1 MSLCRTL
8 PWLWRHPLTRARPL
22 AASGRYLAWQLRCR
36 LKPAPR
42 AMAWV
47 NHSRLW
53 LAPGLTGAT
62 GNLYC
67 GLHEWPDM
75 AFVLHLLRPEDTFAD
90 IGANVGS
97 YTVLASAV
105 VGCRT
110 EAFEPVPASHA
121 WLRRQL
127 VLNGIEE
134 RVRAHRAAL
143 GADHGRLLFSLDTGP
158 MNRVVDAAY
167 AGVSRPVPVLPIDSV
182 SELGRACCW
191 KLDVEGH
198 EQAVLA
204 GAAATLAQAPPAAIL
219 CEDRSAPVAGCLSAA
234 GFQPCAYDPWSRS
247 LSPDSSAA
255 GGNQLWV
262 SERDLAWVRE
272 RLRGAPVF
280 RVLGRRI

>member
-1 MSLCRTL
+1 MSLCCTL
-8 PWLWRHPLTRARPL
+8 PFLWRHPLTSASPL
-22 AASGRYLAWQLRCR
+22 AASGRYLAWQLRSR
-36 LKPAPR
+36 LRPAPR

-47 NHSRLW
+47 NGSRLW

-110 EAFEPVPASHA
+110 AAFEPVPASHA
-121 WLRRQL
+121 WMLRQ
-127 VLNGIEE
+127 VALNGIEQ

-143 GADHGRLLFSLDTGP
+143 GAERGRLLFSLDAGP
-158 MNRVVDAAY
+158 MNRMVDAAY
-167 AGVSRPVPVLPIDSV
+167 EGVSQPVPVLPIDAV
-182 SELGRACCW
+182 PELGRACCW

-204 GAAATLAQAPPAAIL
+204 GAAATLAGSPPAAIL
-219 CEDRSAPVAGCLSAA
+219 CEDRSPAVAASLRGA
-234 GFQPCAYDPWSRS
+234 GFQMGTYDPWSRG
-247 LSPDSSAA
+247 LRLGAASP
-255 GGNQLWV
+255 GGNQLWL
-262 SERDLAWVRE
+262 RDPEWARQ
-272 RLRGAPVF
+272 RLHDAPAFSVM
-280 RVLGRRI
+280 GRSI